1 MLNFHLVYG
10 CHNIVCTERRTARAF
25 WLVLIASWNREAA
38 NEIAAFD
45 TPLIDWISAKN
56 PTADK
61 C

>member
-1 MLNFHLVYG
+1 
-10 CHNIVCTERRTARAF
+10 
-25 WLVLIASWNREAA
+25 LVLIASWNREAA

-45 TPLIDWISAKN
+45 TPLNDWISAKN